1 MKKLLE
7 IKHLY
12 KSFDKL
18 DILKDINLDVNEG
31 DVVVIIGPSGSGKS
45 TLLRCINKL
54 ETLTK
59 GNVLLD
65 GKNIDDSLEFHKKIG
80 MVFQSFN
87 LFENL
92 TVLDN
97 ITLAP
102 IKTKTLSEI
111 DAVKRAKELL
121 KMINLE
127 SKINEYPRSLSGGE
141 KQRVAIVRSL
151 IMSPEIMLFD
161 EPTSAL
167 DPEMIGEVLSLMKT
181 LSSNMTMV
189 IVTHELDFA
198 KEIAN
203 RVIFMDDGMIVE
215 EGTVDDIFNHS
226 KSKRLKDFLSK
237 IAWVYRYLLQK
248 PIERGNYEKN

>member
-1 MKKLLE
+1 MIKLVKVNKYFNRRKRNQMHIINNTSLE
-7 IKHLY
+7 LG
-12 KSFDKL
+12 DNGL
-18 DILKDINLDVNEG
+18 VAILG
-31 DVVVIIGPSGSGKS
+31 SSGSGKT
-45 TLLRCINKL
+45 TLLNAIGGLDKVNSGKIYIN
-54 ETLTK
+54 
-59 GNVLLD
+59 G
-65 GKNIDDSLEFHKKIG
+65 KKI
-80 MVFQSFN
+80 
-87 LFENL
+87 
-92 TVLDN
+92 TH
-97 ITLAP
+97 
-102 IKTKTLSEI
+102 
-111 DAVKRAKELL
+111 KRAYTVDKIRNLNMGYIFQDYKLLENMSVYDNVALSL
-121 KMINLE
+121 KMMGIKNKKEIQKRVNYVLE
-127 SKINEYPRSLSGGE
+127 PVKMYRYRNRPAKMLSGGE

-161 EPTSAL
+161 EPTTAL

-237 IAWVYRYLLQK
+237 IA
-248 PIERGNYEKN
+248 

>member
-59 GNVLLD
+59 GNILLD

-102 IKTKTLSEI
+102 IKSKTLSEI

-237 IAWVYRYLLQK
+237 IA
-248 PIERGNYEKN
+248 

>member
-102 IKTKTLSEI
+102 IKTKALSEI

-237 IAWVYRYLLQK
+237 IA
-248 PIERGNYEKN
+248 

>member
-59 GNVLLD
+59 GNILLD

-92 TVLDN
+92 TVLAN

-203 RVIFMDDGMIVE
+203 RVIFMDGGMIVE

-237 IAWVYRYLLQK
+237 IA
-248 PIERGNYEKN
+248 

>member
-1 MKKLLE
+1 M
-7 IKHLY
+7 
-12 KSFDKL
+12 
-18 DILKDINLDVNEG
+18 
-31 DVVVIIGPSGSGKS
+31 
-45 TLLRCINKL
+45 
-54 ETLTK
+54 
-59 GNVLLD
+59 LD

-189 IVTHELDFA
+189 IVTHELEFA

-203 RVIFMDDGMIVE
+203 RVIFMDGGMIVE

-237 IAWVYRYLLQK
+237 IA
-248 PIERGNYEKN
+248 

>member
-59 GNVLLD
+59 GNILLD

-181 LSSNMTMV
+181 LSSNMTIV

-198 KEIAN
+198 K
-203 RVIFMDDGMIVE
+203 
-215 EGTVDDIFNHS
+215 
-226 KSKRLKDFLSK
+226 
-237 IAWVYRYLLQK
+237 
-248 PIERGNYEKN
+248 

>member
-31 DVVVIIGPSGSGKS
+31 DVVVIVGPSGSGKS

-59 GNVLLD
+59 GNILLD

-203 RVIFMDDGMIVE
+203 RVIFMDGGMIVE

-237 IAWVYRYLLQK
+237 IA
-248 PIERGNYEKN
+248 

>member
-59 GNVLLD
+59 GNILLD

-102 IKTKTLSEI
+102 IKTKALSEI

-189 IVTHELDFA
+189 IVTHELVFA

-203 RVIFMDDGMIVE
+203 RVIFMDGGMIVE

-237 IAWVYRYLLQK
+237 IA
-248 PIERGNYEKN
+248 

>member
-59 GNVLLD
+59 GNILLD

-102 IKTKTLSEI
+102 IKTKALSEI

-203 RVIFMDDGMIVE
+203 RVIFMDGGMIVE

>member
-59 GNVLLD
+59 GSILLD

-203 RVIFMDDGMIVE
+203 RVIFMDGGMIVE

-237 IAWVYRYLLQK
+237 IA
-248 PIERGNYEKN
+248 

>member
-59 GNVLLD
+59 GSILLD

-189 IVTHELDFA
+189 IVTHELEFA

-203 RVIFMDDGMIVE
+203 RVIFMDGGMIVE

-237 IAWVYRYLLQK
+237 IA
-248 PIERGNYEKN
+248 

>member
-59 GNVLLD
+59 GNILLD

-167 DPEMIGEVLSLMKT
+167 DPEMIGEVLS
-181 LSSNMTMV
+181 
-189 IVTHELDFA
+189 
-198 KEIAN
+198 
-203 RVIFMDDGMIVE
+203 
-215 EGTVDDIFNHS
+215 
-226 KSKRLKDFLSK
+226 
-237 IAWVYRYLLQK
+237 
-248 PIERGNYEKN
+248 

>member
-102 IKTKTLSEI
+102 IKTKALSEI

-203 RVIFMDDGMIVE
+203 RVIFMDGGIIVE

-237 IAWVYRYLLQK
+237 IA
-248 PIERGNYEKN
+248 

>member
-59 GNVLLD
+59 GNILLD

-151 IMSPEIMLFD
+151 IMSPGIMLFD

-203 RVIFMDDGMIVE
+203 RVIFMDGGMIVE

-237 IAWVYRYLLQK
+237 IA
-248 PIERGNYEKN
+248 

>member
-59 GNVLLD
+59 GNILLD
-65 GKNIDDSLEFHKKIG
+65 GKNIDDSLEIHKKIG

-203 RVIFMDDGMIVE
+203 RVIFMDGGMIVE

-237 IAWVYRYLLQK
+237 IA
-248 PIERGNYEKN
+248 

>member
-59 GNVLLD
+59 GSILLD
-65 GKNIDDSLEFHKKIG
+65 GKNIDDCLEFHKKIG

-203 RVIFMDDGMIVE
+203 RVIFMDGGMIVE

-237 IAWVYRYLLQK
+237 IA
-248 PIERGNYEKN
+248 

>member
-59 GNVLLD
+59 GNILLD

-102 IKTKTLSEI
+102 IKTKALSEI

-203 RVIFMDDGMIVE
+203 RVIFMDGGMIVE

-237 IAWVYRYLLQK
+237 IA
-248 PIERGNYEKN
+248 

>member
-59 GNVLLD
+59 GNILLD

-189 IVTHELDFA
+189 IVTHELDVA

-203 RVIFMDDGMIVE
+203 RVIFIDG
-215 EGTVDDIFNHS
+215 
-226 KSKRLKDFLSK
+226 
-237 IAWVYRYLLQK
+237 
-248 PIERGNYEKN
+248 

>member
-59 GNVLLD
+59 GNILLD

-141 KQRVAIVRSL
+141 KQRVAIIRSL

-237 IAWVYRYLLQK
+237 IA
-248 PIERGNYEKN
+248 

>member
-59 GNVLLD
+59 GNILLD

-167 DPEMIGEVLSLMKT
+167 DPEMIGEVLSLMKI

-203 RVIFMDDGMIVE
+203 RVIFMDGGMIVE

-237 IAWVYRYLLQK
+237 IA
-248 PIERGNYEKN
+248 

>member
-59 GNVLLD
+59 GNILLD

-189 IVTHELDFA
+189 IVTHELEFA

-203 RVIFMDDGMIVE
+203 RVIFMDGGMIVE

>member
-203 RVIFMDDGMIVE
+203 RVIFMDGGMIVE

>member
-59 GNVLLD
+59 GNILLD

-127 SKINEYPRSLSGGE
+127 SKKNEYPRSLSGGE

-203 RVIFMDDGMIVE
+203 RVIFMDGGMIVE

>member
-59 GNVLLD
+59 GNILLD

-167 DPEMIGEVLSLMKT
+167 DPEMIGEVLSLMT
-181 LSSNMTMV
+181 PLSSNITMV

-203 RVIFMDDGMIVE
+203 RVIFMDGGMIVE

-237 IAWVYRYLLQK
+237 IA
-248 PIERGNYEKN
+248 

>member
-59 GNVLLD
+59 GNILLD

-97 ITLAP
+97 IALAP

-111 DAVKRAKELL
+111 DAVKRAKDLL

-203 RVIFMDDGMIVE
+203 RVIFMDGGMIVE

-237 IAWVYRYLLQK
+237 IA
-248 PIERGNYEKN
+248 

>member
-59 GNVLLD
+59 GNILLD

-203 RVIFMDDGMIVE
+203 RVIFMDGGMIVE

-237 IAWVYRYLLQK
+237 IA
-248 PIERGNYEKN
+248 

>member
-59 GNVLLD
+59 GNILLD

-127 SKINEYPRSLSGGE
+127 SKLNEYPRRLSGGE

-203 RVIFMDDGMIVE
+203 RVIFMDGGMIVE

-237 IAWVYRYLLQK
+237 IA
-248 PIERGNYEKN
+248 

>member
-59 GNVLLD
+59 GNILLD

-189 IVTHELDFA
+189 IVTHELEFA

-203 RVIFMDDGMIVE
+203 RVIFMDGGMIVE

-226 KSKRLKDFLSK
+226 KRLKDFLSK
-237 IAWVYRYLLQK
+237 IA
-248 PIERGNYEKN
+248 

>member
-1 MKKLLE
+1 
-7 IKHLY
+7 
-12 KSFDKL
+12 
-18 DILKDINLDVNEG
+18 
-31 DVVVIIGPSGSGKS
+31 
-45 TLLRCINKL
+45 
-54 ETLTK
+54 
-59 GNVLLD
+59 
-65 GKNIDDSLEFHKKIG
+65 
-80 MVFQSFN
+80 
-87 LFENL
+87 
-92 TVLDN
+92 
-97 ITLAP
+97 
-102 IKTKTLSEI
+102 
-111 DAVKRAKELL
+111 
-121 KMINLE
+121 MINLE

>member
-59 GNVLLD
+59 GNILLD

-203 RVIFMDDGMIVE
+203 RVIFMDGGMIVE

>member
-59 GNVLLD
+59 GNILLD

-127 SKINEYPRSLSGGE
+127 SKINEYSRSLSGGE

-203 RVIFMDDGMIVE
+203 RVIFMDGGMIVE

-237 IAWVYRYLLQK
+237 IA
-248 PIERGNYEKN
+248 

>member
-12 KSFDKL
+12 KSFDKH

-59 GNVLLD
+59 GNILLD

>member
-1 MKKLLE
+1 MFIEGKNLVKKYGKGEVTVFALDHAEFGVEKGE
-7 IKHLY
+7 I
-12 KSFDKL
+12 
-18 DILKDINLDVNEG
+18 
-31 DVVVIIGPSGSGKS
+31 VVILGPSGSGKS

-59 GNVLLD
+59 GNILLD

-203 RVIFMDDGMIVE
+203 RVIFMDGGMIVE
-215 EGTVDDIFNHS
+215 EGTVDDIFNHP

-237 IAWVYRYLLQK
+237 IA
-248 PIERGNYEKN
+248 